1 MRLMSIA
8 QPMWDR
14 LSCLSVLLVVNW
26 EVLRLQYI
34 LTKIHILSEKRL
46 SLSSTIHL
54 KVDTP
59 DDWGALYFNNTDPVS
74 SYKYN
79 INNIVYTFTL
89 HAIIRY
95 INWYNTIYI
104 RVLMVGYL
112 SGSTPPGCEFYCQ
125 WDFCR
130 EELKVKAWNSLLY
143 GNGKYNSINYQWNQ
157 LYNQG

>member
-54 KVDTP
+54 KVDAP
-59 DDWGALYFNNTDPVS
+59 DDWGALYFNKTDPVS

-104 RVLMVGYL
+104 NWWRLLPWRLVRSLPSRFIFIFARVALAHRLFPV
-112 SGSTPPGCEFYCQ
+112 
-125 WDFCR
+125 CR
-130 EELKVKAWNSLLY
+130 LVAIICRNILFEA
-143 GNGKYNSINYQWNQ
+143 
-157 LYNQG
+157 